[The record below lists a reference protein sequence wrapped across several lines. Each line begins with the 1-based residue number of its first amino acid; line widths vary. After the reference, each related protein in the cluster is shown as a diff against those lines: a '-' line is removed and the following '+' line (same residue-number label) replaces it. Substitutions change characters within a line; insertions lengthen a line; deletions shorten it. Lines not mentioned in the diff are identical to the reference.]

1 MSMPLSYK
9 DLREELNQL
18 LWHFN
23 IPRNLYYQL
32 INLRE
37 FLVKNVTICNIE
49 DNKKLLRAIEIV
61 EKIMPRIRN
70 EVS

>member
-9 DLREELNQL
+9 DLREELNNL

-49 DNKKLLRAIEIV
+49 DNKKLLRAIEII
-61 EKIMPRIRN
+61 EEIMPQILERKI
-70 EVS
+70 